1 MSEEPVIAQVLD
13 RVGVISLNRPG
24 RRNAF
29 NPAMREGLRAH
40 LEAMERD
47 AAVSVILLRGEG
59 RSFSAGYDLTADD
72 PEMSSLGADPLRWH
86 DFQDKGLKLLLGI
99 WEARTPVVAAVQ
111 GHALGFGCAL
121 AAICDLVIAA
131 EDAVFGEPEIRFQS
145 IGSAVVLP
153 WIIGARRA
161 RELLYT
167 GDLIDAKTA
176 REYGMVN
183 RVVPPQDLP
192 QAAER
197 YARRLAQVGPEA
209 LARAKLA
216 VNRGLEAG
224 GFRNGLHA
232 GLDVISPLYTVETA
246 TVREFRAG
254 VERLGLREALK
265 RRNAEFE

>member
-1 MSEEPVIAQVLD
+1 
-13 RVGVISLNRPG
+13 
-24 RRNAF
+24 
-29 NPAMREGLRAH
+29 
-40 LEAMERD
+40 
-47 AAVSVILLRGEG
+47 
-59 RSFSAGYDLTADD
+59 
-72 PEMSSLGADPLRWH
+72 
-86 DFQDKGLKLLLGI
+86 
-99 WEARTPVVAAVQ
+99 VVAAVQ

-131 EDAVFGEPEIRFQS
+131 EDALFGEPEIRFQS

-153 WIIGARRA
+153 WVVGAKRA

-167 GDLIDAKTA
+167 GDVIDARTA

-183 RVVPPQDLP
+183 RVVPPPDLP

-197 YARRLAQVGPEA
+197 YAKRLAQVGPEA

-232 GLDVISPLYTVETA
+232 GLDVISPLYTVETE

-254 VERLGLREALK
+254 VEQLGLREALK